1 MKPNCEKPSGYPK
14 IEPITALEGEAM
26 QLKDTTLHTPR
37 GLIQLLITA
46 WLMLAASTALTAEPA
61 CEPVPL
67 NILLT
72 NDDGYDTPGIIAL
85 HRALSLAG
93 HRVKRVAPAEN
104 QSGSSTSLAF
114 TDVRVAEVADADFDA
129 VYAVSAT
136 PATTVVLGATALF
149 SAEEPVNLVVSGINQ
164 GANLGPATPISGT
177 VGAVISALQ
186 MLQPPVPGIA
196 ISSNLIDENPR
207 SKDNV
212 LLAERISDFIARL
225 IAGLQQQRCG
235 EARLLPK
242 GLALNINYPPLPA
255 EKIKGVRLAAQGQ
268 APYFRLSFKAAE
280 GGLYLPAFGGPK
292 PAEEVADADTPLF
305 NAGYV
310 TIVPIDGDYS
320 TSAAETHSA
329 LTALRDIAP

>member
-1 MKPNCEKPSGYPK
+1 
-14 IEPITALEGEAM
+14 M
-26 QLKDTTLHTPR
+26 QPDLNTLCASHRLTR
-37 GLIQLLITA
+37 LLAIA
-46 WLMLAASTALTAEPA
+46 GLMLAASTAPTAEPA
-61 CEPVPL
+61 CQPPQL

-85 HRALSLAG
+85 HRALNLAG

-114 TDVRVAEVADADFDA
+114 TGVTVADVGDEEFDA

-149 SAEEPVNLVVSGINQ
+149 SEREPVDLVVSGINQ

-196 ISSNLIDENPR
+196 ISSNLVNENPQ
-207 SKDNV
+207 SQEN
-212 LLAERISDFIARL
+212 LQLAARISTFIARL
-225 IAGLQQQRCG
+225 IDVLQTRRCG
-235 EARLLPK
+235 EGHILPSRV
-242 GLALNINYPPLPA
+242 ALNINYPPLA
-255 EKIKGVRLAAQGQ
+255 AADIQGVRLAAQGQ
-268 APYFRLSFKAAE
+268 TPYFQLSFKHLE
-280 GGLYLPAFGGPK
+280 GGLYVPAFGGPE
-292 PAEEVADADTPLF
+292 PTEDVADADTSLF

-310 TIVPIDGDYS
+310 TVVPIDGDYS
-320 TSAAETHSA
+320 ISTAGAHPA
-329 LTALRDIAP
+329 LIALEAMAP